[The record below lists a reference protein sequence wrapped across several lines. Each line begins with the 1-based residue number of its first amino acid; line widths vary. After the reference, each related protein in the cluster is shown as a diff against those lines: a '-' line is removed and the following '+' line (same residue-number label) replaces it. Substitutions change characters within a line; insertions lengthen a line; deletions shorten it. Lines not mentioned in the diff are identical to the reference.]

1 MLIPARRLSHWAA
14 IPGTETNYAGVVP
27 VVANRHILE
36 TAAATVV
43 MAYPTSPRT
52 DPQPRG
58 IRLDFGW
65 VVQLAFTS
73 FWRSDPAEV
82 AGIDTADRIF
92 ALNVLDNSPLV
103 DQFLSGYSA
112 TEWPFDHP
120 PKEVIRHFHVSFDD
134 FGSYNVLAVDCAAR
148 AFSWSPSKQPPWN
161 PGASPYSA
169 LWSKPTRRPA
179 C

>member
-1 MLIPARRLSHWAA
+1 
-14 IPGTETNYAGVVP
+14 
-27 VVANRHILE
+27 
-36 TAAATVV
+36 
-43 MAYPTSPRT
+43 
-52 DPQPRG
+52 
-58 IRLDFGW
+58 
-65 VVQLAFTS
+65 VQLAFTS

-82 AGIDTADRIF
+82 AGIDTPDRIF

-120 PKEVIRHFHVSFDD
+120 PKEVIRHYHVSFDD

-148 AFSWSPSKQPPWN
+148 AFSWSPSRQPPWN